1 MFGRKHVS
9 RMPSREIYDSIGA
22 LLSLSVRKCLCLLN
36 NDWDNWK
43 YRRYR
48 LDSRRGDVIIGISL
62 SD

>member
-1 MFGRKHVS
+1 
-9 RMPSREIYDSIGA
+9 MPSREIYDSIGA
-22 LLSLSVRKCLCLLN
+22 LLSLSVRKCLHLLN